1 MKAMKI
7 KAQIVLASL
16 GLLTALSMCGSG
28 ETMESGLG
36 FQAMMLVLLSGVV
49 LLNLKRSSKE
59 D

>member
-36 FQAMMLVLLSGVV
+36 FQAMMLVLLSGAV
-49 LLNLKRSSKE
+49 LLNLKRGSKE

>member
-28 ETMESGLG
+28 EIMESGLG
-36 FQAMMLVLLSGVV
+36 FQAMMLVLLSGAV
-49 LLNLKRSSKE
+49 LLNLKRGSKE

>member
-49 LLNLKRSSKE
+49 LLNLKRGSKE

>member
-36 FQAMMLVLLSGVV
+36 FQAMMLVLLSVAV
-49 LLNLKRSSKE
+49 LLNLKRGSKE

>member
-7 KAQIVLASL
+7 KAQVVLASV

-28 ETMESGLG
+28 ETMDSGLG
-36 FQAMMLVLLSGVV
+36 FQAMILVLLSGVV
-49 LLNLKRSSKE
+49 LLNLKRGSKE

>member
-36 FQAMMLVLLSGVV
+36 FQAMMLVLLSGSV
-49 LLNLKRSSKE
+49 LLNLKRGSKE

>member
-7 KAQIVLASL
+7 KVQIVLASL

-36 FQAMMLVLLSGVV
+36 FQAMMLVLLSVAV
-49 LLNLKRSSKE
+49 LLNLKRGSKE

>member
-36 FQAMMLVLLSGVV
+36 FQAMRLVLLSGAV
-49 LLNLKRSSKE
+49 LLNLKRGSKE

>member
-36 FQAMMLVLLSGVV
+36 FQAMMLVLLSGAV
-49 LLNLKRSSKE
+49 LLNMKRGSKE

>member
-7 KAQIVLASL
+7 KTQIVLASL

-36 FQAMMLVLLSGVV
+36 FQAMMLVLLSGAV
-49 LLNLKRSSKE
+49 LLNLKRGSKE

>member
-7 KAQIVLASL
+7 KAQVVLASV

-36 FQAMMLVLLSGVV
+36 FQAMMLVLLSGAV
-49 LLNLKRSSKE
+49 LLNLKSGSK
-59 D
+59 DN

>member
-7 KAQIVLASL
+7 KVQIVLASL

-36 FQAMMLVLLSGVV
+36 FQAMMLVLLSGAV
-49 LLNLKRSSKE
+49 LLNLKRGSKE
-59 D
+59 N